1 MMQNLPGKTAFI
13 TGGASGIGLGIAK
26 ALLGAGM
33 NVAIADIRD
42 DHLAAA
48 EAELAGG
55 DKVLPIKLD
64 VTDRA
69 AFAAAADATEA
80 KFGKIHILCN
90 NAGVAVVGP
99 TDLATFADWDWV
111 MGVNL
116 GGTINGIVTLLPR
129 ILAHGEGG
137 HIVNTASMSALVPV
151 GGTTI
156 YSAGKA
162 AVTAMM
168 ECMRPELEARGVI
181 CSAFCPGAVQS
192 NIADAGKT
200 RPADLADTGYAEAD
214 KRRASGGNFMHLYQT
229 KEEVG
234 QRVLEGILNDEL
246 YILTHSEFLDGVRER
261 GEATTA
267 AVQTH
272 LPENDEYKSTFA
284 MLFRNPA
291 ITAEIARQ
299 DALKAA
305 RSGDAA

>member
-1 MMQNLPGKTAFI
+1 MQNLAGKTAFV

-33 NVAIADIRD
+33 NVVIADIRD

-48 EAELAGG
+48 QAELGAPGS
-55 DKVLPIKLD
+55 VLAVKLD

-69 AFAAAADATEA
+69 DFARAADAAET
-80 KFGKIHILCN
+80 KFGNIHILCN

-99 TDLATFADWDWV
+99 TELATFADWDWV

-116 GGTINGIVTLLPR
+116 GGVINGIGTILPR

-137 HIVNTASMSALVPV
+137 HIVNTSSMSGMVPV

-156 YSAGKA
+156 YSTAKA
-162 AVTAMM
+162 AVLTMM
-168 ECMRPELEARGVI
+168 ETMRPELESRGVI

-200 RPADLADTGYAEAD
+200 RPAALADTGYAEAD
-214 KRRASGGNFMHLYQT
+214 KRRQDGGNLMHLYQT

-234 QRVLEGILNDEL
+234 QRVLHGILNDEL
-246 YILTHSEFLDGVRER
+246 YILTHSEFLGGVTDR
-261 GEATTA
+261 ANA
-267 AVQTH
+267 MIASVPAH
-272 LPENDEYKSTFA
+272 LPENADYKERFA
-284 MLFRNPA
+284 MLFNSPVWA
-291 ITAEIARQ
+291 AEIARQ
-299 DALKAA
+299 QGLKP
-305 RSGDAA
+305 

>member
-1 MMQNLPGKTAFI
+1 MQNLPGKTAFI

-55 DKVLPIKLD
+55 DRVLALKLD

-99 TDLATFADWDWV
+99 TELATFADWDWV
-111 MGVNL
+111 MGVNV
-116 GGTINGIVTLLPR
+116 GGTINGIVTVLPR

-156 YSAGKA
+156 YSSGKA
-162 AVTAMM
+162 AVTSMM

-192 NIADAGKT
+192 NIAEAGKT
-200 RPADLADTGYAEAD
+200 RPADLAETGYAEAD

-234 QRVLEGILNDEL
+234 ERVLQGILNDEL

-272 LPENDEYKSTFA
+272 LPENPDYKQTFA

-299 DALKAA
+299 DALKAT
-305 RSGDAA
+305 RKGAAA